1 MPYRLIARRRWG
13 LFFLLL
19 GLFRCCKNTAK
30 MYGGGPMLRV
40 LRSVAAC
47 DWEATELGRW
57 EERSRV
63 GGVDIQAVA
72 NSVPGHTTV
81 SSPVANSDPV
91 EELDRA
97 VDAVHRVNRALPK
110 TVLGR
115 EELIA
120 IGGLL
125 TQISCALLTLTDLLG
140 APAHHCDR
148 TRLLR
153 ADTDA
158 TPAEGPPA
166 VTSLLQGCRDGYL
179 AAHASARAFHAHLR

>member
-1 MPYRLIARRRWG
+1 VRG
-13 LFFLLL
+13 
-19 GLFRCCKNTAK
+19 
-30 MYGGGPMLRV
+30 
-40 LRSVAAC
+40 VA
-47 DWEATELGRW
+47 
-57 EERSRV
+57 
-63 GGVDIQAVA
+63 IQAVT
-72 NSVPGHTTV
+72 NSVSGRTTV
-81 SSPVANSDPV
+81 SLPVANGDPV

-125 TQISCALLTLTDLLG
+125 TQINRVLLTLTDLLG
-140 APAHHCDR
+140 APAHHYDR
-148 TRLLR
+148 TRLPR
-153 ADTDA
+153 ADTDTT

-179 AAHASARAFHAHLR
+179 AAHTSALAFHAHLR